1 MSFMITCPI
10 CGKRDGYEF
19 RFGGEDCGPRPA
31 ETDLTSD
38 RWLDD
43 VGCGLQFGATPSP
56 IWKLIS
62 REQTHDQTH

>member
-1 MSFMITCPI
+1 VPAAVHPAKS
-10 CGKRDGYEF
+10 
-19 RFGGEDCGPRPA
+19 GGVIAR
-31 ETDLTSD
+31 
-38 RWLDD
+38 D